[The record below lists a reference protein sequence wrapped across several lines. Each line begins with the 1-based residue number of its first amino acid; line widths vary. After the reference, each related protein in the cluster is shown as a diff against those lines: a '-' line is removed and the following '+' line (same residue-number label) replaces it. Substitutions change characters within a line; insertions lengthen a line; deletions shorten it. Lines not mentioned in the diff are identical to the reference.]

1 MKLSRFLIPLL
12 LALFVSGCATLEVKT
27 DYDPEYDFSTFKT
40 YRWARAD
47 ERNPEDVLVKNPL
60 IQKRLTQSLDKVMKE
75 KGLKKV
81 ERGDADLV
89 VVMHA
94 GTKEKVRVQQ
104 DTYAAPAY
112 RGPYY
117 RGWYDPFWGPYG
129 GTTSVSYYT
138 EGTLVIDL
146 VSWKD
151 KELVWRGMGTD
162 TIKSYKDSAKQQR
175 ALDEAVAK
183 IMADFPPN

>member
-1 MKLSRFLIPLL
+1 MRLSRILIPLL
-12 LALFVSGCATLEVKT
+12 LALFVAGCSSLTVKS

-40 YRWARAD
+40 YRWARAN

-60 IQKRLTQSLDKVMKE
+60 IQRRLAQSLEREMKG

-81 ERGDADLV
+81 DRGEADMV

-94 GTKEKVRVQQ
+94 GAKEKARVRQ
-104 DTYAAPAY
+104 DSYATPSY
-112 RGPYY
+112 RGRYH

-129 GTTSVSYYT
+129 TTTSVSYYT

-146 VSWKD
+146 VSWRD

-162 TIKSYKDSAKQQR
+162 TVKNYDDGVKQQER
-175 ALDEAVAK
+175 FDEVVSK